1 MENLRPCLVHTASF
15 DGLLVGRFTR
25 TSRRISKDSTQRHT
39 FRHTSTAVTWS
50 PGCVVRNQSENLRR
64 NGRYSIW
71 TQTLRTPTVFESEHL
86 RLEEKTTGGMT
97 VSTRCPNGRRAPV
110 RESFGAKLGAACIT
124 AMISGPR
131 YGSKSDLL
139 SAADAIRS
147 RARRQYTSRAALFLQ
162 GKKKMRTHPREAVAK
177 FRTAPFRRGE
187 SFRSWVLYRA
197 KHENALGVVR
207 ERRQVPP
214 RSWRSGLRHHLSAKT
229 SATIP
234 STRSPAPIK

>member
-1 MENLRPCLVHTASF
+1 M
-15 DGLLVGRFTR
+15 
-25 TSRRISKDSTQRHT
+25 
-39 FRHTSTAVTWS
+39 
-50 PGCVVRNQSENLRR
+50 
-64 NGRYSIW
+64 
-71 TQTLRTPTVFESEHL
+71 RTPTVFESEHL
-86 RLEEKTTGGMT
+86 RLEEKTAGGMT
-97 VSTRCPNGRRAPV
+97 VSTRCPDGKRAPV

-131 YGSKSDLL
+131 YGSKSDLPR
-139 SAADAIRS
+139 AAVAIRS

-197 KHENALGVVR
+197 KHENALGAVR

-214 RSWRSGLRHHLSAKT
+214 RFWRSGLRHHLSAKT

-234 STRSPAPIK
+234 STRSRVPIK